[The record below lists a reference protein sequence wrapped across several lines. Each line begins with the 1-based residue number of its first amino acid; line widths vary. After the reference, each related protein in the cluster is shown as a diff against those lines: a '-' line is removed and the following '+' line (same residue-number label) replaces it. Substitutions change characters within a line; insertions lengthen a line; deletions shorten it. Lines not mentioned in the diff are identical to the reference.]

1 MKKFFIILA
10 CTVGLLAC
18 EKQPEYGD
26 MPILEVLSM
35 EGGVDWVLNQ
45 QFSVDMEAFRR
56 DITSVVGFE
65 MNPYV
70 SFAQNVVTGD
80 WYQGIEQI
88 GGQFFH
94 HLVFLDQE
102 TLRTCFWDSTGQYAG
117 AALYQNCRYE
127 LNSADQT
134 LTYYTDPERYYSE
147 GRVFLK
153 LLYYR
158 DGILIVENVR
168 PKIRKIVVFEATD
181 AEKLLQ
187 KYSTEAI
194 VENDILHNPPTD

>member
-1 MKKFFIILA
+1 MKKIFIIVTFA
-10 CTVGLLAC
+10 VGLLAC

-26 MPILEVLSM
+26 VPILEALSM

-45 QFSVDMEAFRR
+45 QFSVDMEAFRQ
-56 DITSVVGFE
+56 DMTSVGFE

-70 SFAQNVVTGD
+70 SFGRDGMGV
-80 WYQGIEQI
+80 WHQGITQI
-88 GGQFFH
+88 GGQFFP

-102 TLRTCFWDSTGQYAG
+102 TLRICYEDSTGQYAG
-117 AALYQNCRYE
+117 AALYKNCRYE
-127 LNSADQT
+127 LNSVDQT
-134 LTYYTDPERYYSE
+134 LSYYTDPERYYSE
-147 GRVFLK
+147 NRVYLK

-158 DGILIVENVR
+158 DGILIVENAR
-168 PKIRKIVVFEATD
+168 QEFRKLVVFEATD

-194 VENDILHNPPTD
+194 AENDIHHNPPTD